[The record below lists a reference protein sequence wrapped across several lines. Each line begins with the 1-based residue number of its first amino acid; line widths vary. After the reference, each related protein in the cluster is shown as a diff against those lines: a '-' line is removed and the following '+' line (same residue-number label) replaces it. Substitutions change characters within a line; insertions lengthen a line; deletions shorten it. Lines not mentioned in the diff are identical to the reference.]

1 MAGRIWRLFL
11 IVGVLAISV
20 GAGSCNKPKTRL
32 VIEMTGGFAYLADRA
47 NDRLNVAYLDNVTL
61 EEDIDAGRPGKEVV
75 CDIKQIGT
83 ELKVLRG
90 KIAGSTPSAP
100 GQREF
105 DLHRSVVT
113 FPMLDNSNIDLN
125 FARKGWTPTAPYAPT
140 PPNPN
145 DPHDPKDWENLQFLP
160 AILPRH
166 GASTL
171 NPGWPSLVN
180 GYMSLRGGRVIGTL
194 PSDHDMETAKIDF
207 KVNGTSQFSSSVTDK
222 VIYTVDVPGTQIEMR
237 ITGPTTWTIF
247 LEPTDVGKPV
257 RLQLRGKHAHT
268 TDPSPRPGD
277 ELKDHCA
284 FYSLLTPVPQYS
296 TWLKPHFMSAG
307 NTPTSGGGQ
316 PSPGFFC
323 NGDWF

>member
-1 MAGRIWRLFL
+1 MAGRLLGLFL
-11 IVGVLAISV
+11 IVGVLAFTI
-20 GAGSCNKPKTRL
+20 GASGCKKKTRL
-32 VIEMTGGFAYLADRA
+32 VIEMTGGFAYLADPD
-47 NDRLNVAYLDNVTL
+47 NDRLNVAYLDDVRL
-61 EEDIDAGRPGKEVV
+61 EEDIDSGRPGKEVV
-75 CDIKQIGT
+75 CEIKQIGT

-90 KIAGSTPSAP
+90 KIVGSTPSAP

-105 DLHRSVVT
+105 DLHRYVVT
-113 FPMLDNSNIDLN
+113 FPMLDNSNIDLD
-125 FARKGWTPTAPYAPT
+125 FDRKDWNPNAPSPSH
-140 PPNPN
+140 PN

-166 GASTL
+166 GSSTL

-194 PSDHDMETAKIDF
+194 PSDYDMETARIDF

-222 VIYTVDVPGTQIEMR
+222 VVYTVNVPGTQIEMR
-237 ITGPTTWTIF
+237 ITGPTTTWTVF
-247 LEPTDVGKPV
+247 LEPTKAGEPV
-257 RLQLRGKHAHT
+257 KLSLKGKHAHT
-268 TDPSPRPGD
+268 TDPSPQPGD

-284 FYSLLTPVPQYS
+284 FYSLLKDVPPYS

-307 NTPTSGGGQ
+307 ASPTSGGGQ